1 MGGKKQKRT
10 TVLWKIMIPVI
21 IVGVAGIAGGSI
33 TLKALN
39 ENQQSSTQITG
50 DGIDNLIALD
60 EINLDYEKT
69 MKLSLAYCTSNSADM
84 KKYVMSE
91 LKTYSE
97 KITKYED
104 TLLKNKDD
112 FSKEEQQIMED
123 TFDLITQAQG
133 QIVETLAIA
142 DQDPE
147 TALKFFNEKVTEWSS
162 EIAGNLDTLTASN
175 DERINNLVSEQKK
188 VFKRSFA
195 FAVVL
200 ITLLVVAFVMTVIVV
215 YQMVIKPLRKQA
227 KQLHLI
233 IREINEGRGDL
244 TKRLDVNSND
254 EIGASSRGINE
265 FIETLQNI
273 MSKII
278 TNSNVLDGI
287 VGNVVT
293 NVASSND
300 SASDISAIMEELSAT
315 MEEVSATTNNVTTNT
330 EKVNKRVH
338 NMAERTEEISK
349 YAQEM
354 KVRAVELEH
363 SAKDNKDHTSKV
375 VGEITDEMNIALEN
389 SKSVEK
395 VAQLTEDILSISS
408 QTNLLALNASIEAA
422 RAGEAGKGFAVVAE
436 EIRQLADSS
445 RETANKIQNINEMVI
460 ESVNGLVNASEKI
473 ITYVNETILKDYD
486 AFVQGGQQYNNDATQ
501 IDENMIEY
509 AQQVKA
515 VMQNVA
521 EMTESIDGINSAV
534 EESAKGVT
542 DAAVN
547 IDSLVQSI
555 SQVSTQMNE
564 NSAVA
569 KNLKEES
576 ESFTNV

>member
-1 MGGKKQKRT
+1 MSIKKQKRT

-21 IVGVAGIAGGSI
+21 IVGLAGIAGGSI
-33 TLKALN
+33 TLRALN
-39 ENQQSSTQITG
+39 ENQRSSATITG
-50 DGIDNLIALD
+50 ERMSNLVALD
-60 EINLDYEKT
+60 EINLAYEKT
-69 MKLSLAYCTSNSADM
+69 MKLSLAYCTSDSADL

-91 LKTYSE
+91 LKNFSE
-97 KITKYED
+97 EITDYED
-104 TLLKNKDD
+104 ILLKNKDD
-112 FSKEEQQIMED
+112 FSKKDQQIMED
-123 TFDLITQAQG
+123 TFELITQAQG
-133 QIVETLAIA
+133 EIVQTFAIA
-142 DQDPE
+142 DQDPQA
-147 TALKFFNEKVTEWSS
+147 ALDTFNEKMKEWSS
-162 EIAGNLDTLTASN
+162 KIGENLDTLTASN
-175 DERINNLVSEQKK
+175 DEKINNLVSNQKK

-195 FAVVL
+195 FSGVL
-200 ITLLVVAFVMTVIVV
+200 IGVLGVAFIFTVISV
-215 YQMVIKPLRKQA
+215 YHMVIKPLRKQSE
-227 KQLHLI
+227 QLHLI

-244 TKRLDVNSND
+244 TKRLQVSSND

-278 TNSNVLDGI
+278 TNSNTLDGI

-330 EKVNKRVH
+330 EKVNKRVQ
-338 NMAERTEEISK
+338 NMAEQTETISK

-354 KVRAVELEH
+354 KARAVELES
-363 SAKDNKDHTSKV
+363 SAKDNKNHTSKV
-375 VGEITDEMNIALEN
+375 VGEITDEMNVALEN

-422 RAGEAGKGFAVVAE
+422 RAGEAGKGFAVVAD

-460 ESVNGLVNASEKI
+460 QSVNGLVSASEKI

-486 AFVQGGQQYNNDATQ
+486 SFVEGGQQYNEDATQ
-501 IDENMIEY
+501 IDQNMIEY
-509 AQQVKA
+509 AEQVKA

-547 IDSLVQSI
+547 IDSLVHSI
-555 SQVSTQMNE
+555 SQVSTQMSE

-569 KNLKEES
+569 KNLKKES

>member
-21 IVGVAGIAGGSI
+21 IVGLAGIAGGSI

-244 TKRLDVNSND
+244 TKRLEVNSND

>member
-21 IVGVAGIAGGSI
+21 IVGLAGIAGGSI

>member
-1 MGGKKQKRT
+1 MGGKRQKRT

-200 ITLLVVAFVMTVIVV
+200 ITLLVVAFVITVIVV
-215 YQMVIKPLRKQA
+215 YRMVIKPLRKQA

-244 TKRLDVNSND
+244 TKRLDVNSDD
-254 EIGASSRGINE
+254 EIGASSKGINE

-375 VGEITDEMNIALEN
+375 VSEITDEMNIALEN

-509 AQQVKA
+509 ARQVKA